1 MKKTISVLLSAVMG
15 INMLS
20 GLTSSVCAEEQTN
33 RNFVIFGD
41 SIAAGYGLD
50 EDEYNYGEICADYY
64 GSEVENYAVSGYD
77 TEDLLEVLS
86 GLDAAQKKKVSD
98 AGVIV
103 ISIGGNDMLGYASK
117 YLINY
122 AAKKGFLNEGYTIAD
137 IPENPSVSD
146 LSKYVNIMGQEGLMK
161 YASSNANAAIE
172 LGSELKILCA
182 NLRLSSDKYEGVIL
196 NKTIPNI
203 KKAVAQLRE
212 LNPDARIIVQ
222 TVYQPFQLEK
232 SFIDAEFGN
241 KATLVNT
248 IVGQLRINLRQVMDT
263 IKTELMNVEG
273 IEIADVYYEFTSV
286 ADGVS
291 QNANNPGHACYFVNT
306 QTVAVDRNEAD
317 IHPNQKGHL
326 AIASEI
332 ITTLGDVH
340 DDDGLLSDIYKTLT
354 DKYDYPLIALDTYKT
369 AAGNIMLGD
378 VNFDEKID
386 ARDAAVVLSEYAGIA
401 TGTDTSLSEIQ
412 ASCADVD
419 GDGKV
424 MATDASRILEY
435 YAYISSGKNE
445 SLEDFLAK

>member
-1 MKKTISVLLSAVMG
+1 MKKTISVLLSAAMG

-64 GSEVENYAVSGYD
+64 GSEVENYAVSGDD

-146 LSKYVNIMGQEGLMK
+146 LSKYVNILGAEGLMN
-161 YASSNANAAIE
+161 YAASNANAALE

-203 KKAVAQLRE
+203 KKATAQLRE

-248 IVGQLRINLRQVMDT
+248 IVGQLRMNLRQVMDT
-263 IKTELMNVEG
+263 FKTELMNIEG
-273 IEIADVYYEFTSV
+273 IEIADVYYEFTSL

-291 QNANNPGHACYFVNT
+291 QNANNPGNAHYFVNV
-306 QTVAVDRNEAD
+306 QTVDRNEAD

-340 DDDGLLSDIYKTLT
+340 DDKGLLSDIYKKLS
-354 DKYDYPLIALDTYKT
+354 DKYDYPHIALDTYKT

-386 ARDAAVVLSEYAGIA
+386 ARDAALVLSEYAGIS
-401 TGTDTSLSEIQ
+401 TGADTSLSEIQ

-419 GDGKV
+419 NDGKV
-424 MATDASRILEY
+424 MAADAARILEY
-435 YAYISSGKNE
+435 YAYVSAGNNV

>member
-1 MKKTISVLLSAVMG
+1 MKKTISVLLSAAMG

-64 GSEVENYAVSGYD
+64 GSEVENYAVSGDD

-122 AAKKGFLNEGYTIAD
+122 AAKKGFLNEGYTITD

-146 LSKYVNIMGQEGLMK
+146 LSKYVNILGAEGLMN
-161 YASSNANAAIE
+161 YAASNANAALE

-203 KKAVAQLRE
+203 KKAAAQLRE

-248 IVGQLRINLRQVMDT
+248 IVGQLRMNLRQVMDT
-263 IKTELMNVEG
+263 FKTELMNIEG
-273 IEIADVYYEFTSV
+273 IEIADVYYEFTSL

-291 QNANNPGHACYFVNT
+291 QNANNPGNAHYFVNV
-306 QTVAVDRNEAD
+306 QTVDRNEAD

-340 DDDGLLSDIYKTLT
+340 DDKGLLSDIYKKLS
-354 DKYDYPLIALDTYKT
+354 DKYDYPHIALDTYKT
-369 AAGNIMLGD
+369 AAGNIMIGD

-386 ARDAAVVLSEYAGIA
+386 ARDAALVLSEYAGIS
-401 TGTDTSLSEIQ
+401 TGADTSLSEIQ

-419 GDGKV
+419 NDGKV
-424 MATDASRILEY
+424 MAADAARILEY
-435 YAYISSGKNE
+435 YAYVSAGNNV

>member
-1 MKKTISVLLSAVMG
+1 MKKTISVLLSAAMG

-64 GSEVENYAVSGYD
+64 GSEVENYAVSGDD

-86 GLDAAQKKKVSD
+86 GLDAAQKKKVSE

-146 LSKYVNIMGQEGLMK
+146 LSKYVNILGAEGLMN
-161 YASSNANAAIE
+161 YAASNANAALE

-203 KKAVAQLRE
+203 KKAAAQLRE

-248 IVGQLRINLRQVMDT
+248 IVGQLRMNLRQVMDT
-263 IKTELMNVEG
+263 FKTELMNIEG
-273 IEIADVYYEFTSV
+273 IEIADVYYEFTSL

-291 QNANNPGHACYFVNT
+291 QNANNPGNAHYFVNV
-306 QTVAVDRNEAD
+306 QTVDRNEAD

-340 DDDGLLSDIYKTLT
+340 DDKGLLSDVYKKLS
-354 DKYDYPLIALDTYKT
+354 DKYDYPHIALDTYKT

-386 ARDAAVVLSEYAGIA
+386 ARDAALVLGEYAGAA
-401 TGTDTSLSEIQ
+401 TGADTSLSEIQ
-412 ASCADVD
+412 ADCADVD
-419 GDGKV
+419 DDGKV
-424 MATDASRILEY
+424 MATDAARILEY
-435 YAYISSGKNE
+435 YAYVSAGNNV

>member
-1 MKKTISVLLSAVMG
+1 M
-15 INMLS
+15 
-20 GLTSSVCAEEQTN
+20 
-33 RNFVIFGD
+33 
-41 SIAAGYGLD
+41 
-50 EDEYNYGEICADYY
+50 
-64 GSEVENYAVSGYD
+64 
-77 TEDLLEVLS
+77 
-86 GLDAAQKKKVSD
+86 DA
-98 AGVIV
+98 
-103 ISIGGNDMLGYASK
+103 
-117 YLINY
+117 
-122 AAKKGFLNEGYTIAD
+122 FRT
-137 IPENPSVSD
+137 
-146 LSKYVNIMGQEGLMK
+146 
-161 YASSNANAAIE
+161 
-172 LGSELKILCA
+172 ELK
-182 NLRLSSDKYEGVIL
+182 
-196 NKTIPNI
+196 T
-203 KKAVAQLRE
+203 
-212 LNPDARIIVQ
+212 
-222 TVYQPFQLEK
+222 
-232 SFIDAEFGN
+232 
-241 KATLVNT
+241 
-248 IVGQLRINLRQVMDT
+248 
-263 IKTELMNVEG
+263 VEG

-306 QTVAVDRNEAD
+306 QTADMDEMD

-332 ITTLGDVH
+332 ITTLGVTN